1 MQDPQRGTPTGTAPR
16 RATRAATQH
25 GPAKHRRHWHGA
37 QAAGSMQARVRG
49 HVRGRAAL
57 GAPREPWPRPAGCGE
72 QRRAGSVRQTQRLHY
87 CRSPG
92 WQCRA
97 IVPVILLASN
107 LHSERASFLCE
118 YL

>member
-1 MQDPQRGTPTGTAPR
+1 M
-16 RATRAATQH
+16 TRASREL
-25 GPAKHRRHWHGA
+25 PAPHLHELTPLCHEA
-37 QAAGSMQARVRG
+37 
-49 HVRGRAAL
+49 AAL
-57 GAPREPWPRPAGCGE
+57 RLLTTRVAPQSPGHEDTCVAERQAERGAMRPRGSSIEAVGVQE